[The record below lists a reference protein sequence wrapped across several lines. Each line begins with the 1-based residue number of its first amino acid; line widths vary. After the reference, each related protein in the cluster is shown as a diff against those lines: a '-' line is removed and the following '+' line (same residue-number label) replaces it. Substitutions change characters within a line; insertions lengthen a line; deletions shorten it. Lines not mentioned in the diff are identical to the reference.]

1 MTFGLNGYRGL
12 PTQAFHRS
20 KEPAS
25 MICELSY
32 SIEAI
37 TRLQPTPGTT
47 RPTYAQAMPSGITA
61 MMPNLRGAARMV
73 LWTSCRPRPTCSSTS
88 NASYSFTKACW
99 QLLPSRRHQQLQHH
113 RHRKHEYNG
122 PMELQRFVL
131 ASTAIHKSSITAAS
145 STPQSKTPRQEL
157 RQSRRRPDQPSQDQT
172 RLDLA

>member
-1 MTFGLNGYRGL
+1 
-12 PTQAFHRS
+12 
-20 KEPAS
+20 

-32 SIEAI
+32 SIEAMV

-47 RPTYAQAMPSGITA
+47 RPMYALAMPTGITV
-61 MMPNLRGAARMV
+61 MMPNLHGAVRMA
-73 LWTSCRPRPTCSSTS
+73 LRTSCRPRPTCSSTS

-113 RHRKHEYNG
+113 RHRKHEHNG

-131 ASTAIHKSSITAAS
+131 ASTAIQKSSITAAP
-145 STPQSKTPRQEL
+145 STPQTKPPRQEL
-157 RQSRRRPDQPSQDQT
+157 RQSRRRPDQPSQAQT

>member
-1 MTFGLNGYRGL
+1 
-12 PTQAFHRS
+12 
-20 KEPAS
+20 

-47 RPTYAQAMPSGITA
+47 RPTYALAMPTGITV
-61 MMPNLRGAARMV
+61 MMPNLHGAVRMA
-73 LWTSCRPRPTCSSTS
+73 LRTSCRPRPTCSSTS

-113 RHRKHEYNG
+113 RHRKHEHNG

-131 ASTAIHKSSITAAS
+131 ASTAIQKSSITAAP
-145 STPQSKTPRQEL
+145 STPQTTTPRQEL
-157 RQSRRRPDQPSQDQT
+157 RQSRRRPDQPSPAKPRPDQP
-172 RLDLA
+172 